1 MRFAN
6 FFPFIVDTTIA
17 NSDVLAK
24 YKTAGEISTLVLQK
38 VKALVVADAKLIDL
52 SIEGDRLILEETDKI
67 FKGKKVSKG
76 IAFPTSISPNNTVA
90 HLSPMPTDPEAEIT
104 LKAGDVVKIT
114 LGAQIDGYASCVA
127 DTVVVP
133 GAEIS
138 SRVADVITGAW
149 YAAEAALRTIKPGN
163 KNWDVTKVVDT
174 VVKDFDC
181 KALEGMLSHQQT
193 QNVVDGKKEII
204 LNPNE
209 NQKRD
214 FTTVT
219 FEEGEVYG
227 VDILVSTGDG
237 KVRPGETGTTVYKK
251 NDITYQLKLQ
261 TSRTVLSEIQKKA
274 GTFPFSLRS
283 LSDPKKARMGLKECV
298 SHNLVTPYDIVYE
311 KSGEIVVQFF
321 ATIGLTRTGTVKFAG
336 PTAPDFTTI
345 KSEKKVTDEEVLKL
359 LAKPLKP
366 SNKKRNKKKA
376 APAEAAAE
384 TKA

>member
-1 MRFAN
+1 MTAA
-6 FFPFIVDTTIA
+6 PEVDTTIA

-24 YKTAGEISTLVLQK
+24 YKTAGEISARVLEQ
-38 VKALVVADAKLIDL
+38 VKALAVDGAKLIDL
-52 SIEGDRLILEETDKI
+52 SIKGDELILAETDNI
-67 FKGKKVSKG
+67 YKGKKISKG

-90 HLSPMPTDPEAEIT
+90 HLSPMPTDPEAEIV

-127 DTVVVP
+127 DTIVVP
-133 GAEIS
+133 GVEIS

-163 KNWDVTKVVDT
+163 KNWDVTKVVDA

-181 KALEGMLSHQQT
+181 KALEGMLSHQQL

-204 LNPNE
+204 LNPTE
-209 NQKRD
+209 GQKRD

-227 VDILVSTGDG
+227 VDILVSTGEG
-237 KVRPGETGTTVYKK
+237 KVRSGDTATTVYKK

-261 TSRTVLSEIQKKA
+261 TSRATISEVQKKA
-274 GTFPFSLRS
+274 GTFPFTIRS
-283 LSDPKKARMGLKECV
+283 LSDPKKARMGLKESV
-298 SHNLVTPYDIVYE
+298 SHNLVTPYDVVYE

-321 ATIGLTRTGTVKFAG
+321 ATIGLTRTGTVKFSG
-336 PTAPDFTTI
+336 PATPDFEKI
-345 KSEKKVTDEEVLKL
+345 KSDKKVTDEEILSL

-376 APAEAAAE
+376 APAEE